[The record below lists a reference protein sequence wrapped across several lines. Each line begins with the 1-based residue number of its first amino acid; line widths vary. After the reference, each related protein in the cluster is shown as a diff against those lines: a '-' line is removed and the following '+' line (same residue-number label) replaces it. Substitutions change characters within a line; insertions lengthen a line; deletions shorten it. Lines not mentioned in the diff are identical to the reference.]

1 VIKRLTD
8 RYSPQLTTCTSAQG
22 KLTEIS
28 HIRRMGKQNSSS
40 RRGTESIPG
49 TTKMPAIQEFD
60 CFCPVFTR
68 FFFIFFFWRMP
79 VFSGKLWNASLG
91 RKQLKSIL
99 AGYQKAVCRVV
110 DGGPWGSFLV
120 CCLPRAIFL
129 HHFLWYAAHSPS
141 SQAERPRLGERKTV
155 HISLCEGELWWG
167 SKRKGVA
174 VAAYTCQIANKLSTQ
189 RNRILY
195 VILGSLGQLYL

>member
-1 VIKRLTD
+1 LNYTLIFPFLFFQFWAAYVPCEAQHRDAVQLTLEQIDVIKRLTD

-68 FFFIFFFWRMP
+68 FFFIFFFC
-79 VFSGKLWNASLG
+79 
-91 RKQLKSIL
+91 
-99 AGYQKAVCRVV
+99 VCR
-110 DGGPWGSFLV
+110 F
-120 CCLPRAIFL
+120 
-129 HHFLWYAAHSPS
+129 SP
-141 SQAERPRLGERKTV
+141 ENFETRVLGE
-155 HISLCEGELWWG
+155 S
-167 SKRKGVA
+167 S
-174 VAAYTCQIANKLSTQ
+174 
-189 RNRILY
+189 
-195 VILGSLGQLYL
+195 

>member
-1 VIKRLTD
+1 
-8 RYSPQLTTCTSAQG
+8 
-22 KLTEIS
+22 
-28 HIRRMGKQNSSS
+28 
-40 RRGTESIPG
+40 
-49 TTKMPAIQEFD
+49 
-60 CFCPVFTR
+60 
-68 FFFIFFFWRMP
+68 MP

-174 VAAYTCQIANKLSTQ
+174 VAAYTCQIANKPSTQ

-195 VILGSLGQLYL
+195 VTLGSLGQLYLLNISSSHKFREIKIECDHKISC